1 MVVRSSLF
9 WYKIEFVQTQYRITG
24 STAST
29 IAASIEEGVRDGGLK
44 PGAALPPVRKLA
56 DDLAVAAN
64 TVAAAYR
71 ALRQRGVI
79 ETDGRRGTRI
89 RPRPPAQSRVD
100 GALPVP
106 TGARDLSDGAP
117 DIRLLPDFGPPLR
130 RLRPTPVSYADAGP
144 YPPLVALGAARL
156 AADGVPT
163 DSLTVTNGAL
173 DGIERCLLAHTSPG
187 DRIAVEDPGWN
198 NVLDLLAA
206 LGLDP
211 VPVGV
216 DDDGPLPA
224 DLRRALRHGA
234 RATIVTSRA
243 HNPTGAAVS
252 AARAADLRAVL
263 GDYPDSFVIEDDHAA
278 ELAGVPL
285 HTLAGATTNWAV
297 VRSASKPYGP
307 DLRTALLA
315 GDETTVSRVRGRL
328 RLGAGWVSHVLQR
341 LVVELWSDP
350 GVAELVGRAGAAYTE
365 RRVGLIDAL
374 AVRGIAAHGRTGLNV
389 WIPVPDETTAFAALR
404 DAGWVVAP
412 GARYRLL
419 SRPALRITVSRLDVG
434 QLDEVAEAVAGAL
447 RPSVVRRGV

>member
-1 MVVRSSLF
+1 
-9 WYKIEFVQTQYRITG
+9 VQPQYLITG
-24 STAST
+24 STASA
-29 IAASIEEGVRDGGLK
+29 IAASVEAGVRDGGLK

-56 DDLAVAAN
+56 DELDVAAN

-89 RPRPPAQSRVD
+89 RPRPPAQPRG
-100 GALPVP
+100 GAPLPVP
-106 TGARDLSDGAP
+106 SGARDLSDGGP
-117 DIRLLPDFGPPLR
+117 DDRLLPAFGPALG
-130 RLRPTPVSYADAGP
+130 RLTPEPVGYGDAGP
-144 YPPLVALGAARL
+144 YPPLVALGSARL

-163 DSLTVTNGAL
+163 EFVTVTSGAL
-173 DGIERCLLAHTSPG
+173 DGIERCLLAHTAPG
-187 DRIAVEDPGWN
+187 DRVAVEDPGWN

-224 DLRRALRHGA
+224 DLRKALRHGA
-234 RATIVTSRA
+234 KATIVTSRA

-252 AARAADLRAVL
+252 AARAAELRAVL
-263 GDYPDSFVIEDDHAA
+263 ADYPETVVIEDDHAA

-285 HTLAGATTNWAV
+285 HSLAGATARWAV

-307 DLRTALLA
+307 DLRVALLA

-341 LVVELWSDP
+341 LVVELWTDP
-350 GVAELVGRAGAAYTE
+350 QVDDLVEQAAAAYTA
-365 RRVGLIDAL
+365 RRAGLVEAL
-374 AVRGIAAHGRTGLNV
+374 AARGVVARGRTGLNV
-389 WIPVPDETTAFAALR
+389 WVPVADETTAFAALR

-419 SRPALRITVSRLDVG
+419 SEPALRITISRLDPRE
-434 QLDEVAEAVAGAL
+434 LDEVAEAMVAAL
-447 RPSVVRRGV
+447 RPPVARRGV

>member
-1 MVVRSSLF
+1 MF
-9 WYKIEFVQTQYRITG
+9 WYKIEFVQPQYLITG

-29 IAASIEEGVRDGGLK
+29 IAASIETGVRDGGLR
-44 PGAALPPVRKLA
+44 PGAALPTVRKLA
-56 DDLAVAAN
+56 DELDVAAN

-89 RPRPPAQSRVD
+89 RPRPPAQPR
-100 GALPVP
+100 GGAALPVP
-106 TGARDLSDGAP
+106 VGARDLSGGGP
-117 DIRLLPDFGPPLR
+117 DERLLPDFAPALR
-130 RLRPTPVSYADAGP
+130 RLAPEPVGYGDAGP

-156 AADGVPT
+156 AADGVPAGFV
-163 DSLTVTNGAL
+163 TVTSGAL
-173 DGIERCLLAHTSPG
+173 DGIERSLLAHTSPG
-187 DRIAVEDPGWN
+187 DRVAVEDPGWN

-234 RATIVTSRA
+234 KATIVTSRA
-243 HNPTGAAVS
+243 HNPTGASVS
-252 AARAADLRAVL
+252 GARAAELRDVL
-263 GDYPDSFVIEDDHAA
+263 GEYPDTFLIEDDHAA

-285 HTLAGATTNWAV
+285 HTLAGATAHWAL
-297 VRSASKPYGP
+297 VRSVSKPYGP
-307 DLRTALLA
+307 DLRVALLA

-341 LVVELWSDP
+341 LVVELWTDP
-350 GVAELVGRAGAAYTE
+350 QVDELVERAAATYTARRAGLLE
-365 RRVGLIDAL
+365 AL
-374 AVRGIAAHGRTGLNV
+374 AARGITARGRTGLNV
-389 WIPVPDETTAFAALR
+389 WVPVEDETTAFAALR

-412 GARYRLL
+412 GSRYRLL
-419 SRPALRITVSRLDVG
+419 SGPAVRITISRLDPDD
-434 QLDEVAEAVAGAL
+434 LAPLAEAAVAAL
-447 RPSVVRRGV
+447 RPPVGRHGV